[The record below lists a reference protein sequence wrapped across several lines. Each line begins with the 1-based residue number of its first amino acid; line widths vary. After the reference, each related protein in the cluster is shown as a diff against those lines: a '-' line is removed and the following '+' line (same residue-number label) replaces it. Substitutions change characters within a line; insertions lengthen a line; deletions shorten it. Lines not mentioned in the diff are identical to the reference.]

1 MKDKNSTRVE
11 VAQALKDG
19 RIRTALIVN
28 AEGIVVQPGEHS
40 SPDGWVISQ
49 EVPDDF
55 VEYIEQNPGAIE
67 ASSSV
72 HLVHPT
78 IAVLSITFHTVKW
91 QHFTLLPL
99 LGDTVIQLLR
109 ASVSSANGL
118 RIHFNADDG
127 NLAIQLPFDD
137 AEVLRKALAVAE
149 LRGSSTVMGLE
160 PLLTIFAAHNQQKYG
175 RKAPEAGNEGERQV
189 IVAAAVELPE
199 TAGAHMVLQR
209 AVGGEPSN

>member
-1 MKDKNSTRVE
+1 M
-11 VAQALKDG
+11 
-19 RIRTALIVN
+19 
-28 AEGIVVQPGEHS
+28 
-40 SPDGWVISQ
+40 
-49 EVPDDF
+49 
-55 VEYIEQNPGAIE
+55 
-67 ASSSV
+67 
-72 HLVHPT
+72 
-78 IAVLSITFHTVKW
+78 
-91 QHFTLLPL
+91 
-99 LGDTVIQLLR
+99 
-109 ASVSSANGL
+109 SSANGL

>member
-1 MKDKNSTRVE
+1 MKDKSFTRLE

-19 RIRTALIVN
+19 LIRTALIVN

-99 LGDTVIQLLR
+99 LGDTVIQLL
-109 ASVSSANGL
+109 VSS
-118 RIHFNADDG
+118 
-127 NLAIQLPFDD
+127 P
-137 AEVLRKALAVAE
+137 
-149 LRGSSTVMGLE
+149 
-160 PLLTIFAAHNQQKYG
+160 
-175 RKAPEAGNEGERQV
+175 
-189 IVAAAVELPE
+189 
-199 TAGAHMVLQR
+199 
-209 AVGGEPSN
+209 